1 MHTKQSLSVDNIMQ
15 YFSPSLPISS
25 PQIHLFKCLDSTNT
39 WLKNNGKCGDI
50 CIAEQQTAGRG
61 RRGNQWLSPDAEN
74 IYCSVK
80 WCFNTSPTHLSLLSL
95 VVGLSIAKA
104 LEKIGLRG
112 HGVKW
117 PNDIFWQGRK
127 MGGILIEAI
136 SSSSQV
142 MQQQLIIGFGLNVNM
157 PSSVGNTI
165 DQPWVSLNDAM
176 GKSINRQQLLVFILE
191 YLVHDLQHFE
201 HLDIQQFQSD
211 WQQWDILRDQS
222 VTILQEHQEQ
232 IGVVKG
238 LDVQGRLGI
247 KLNSGKLMYYASAD
261 IRLKKSGRVCL

>member
-1 MHTKQSLSVDNIMQ
+1 MQ
-15 YFSPSLPISS
+15 YFSPYLPISS
-25 PQIHLFKCLDSTNT
+25 SQIHLFKCLDSTNT
-39 WLKNNGKCGDI
+39 WLKSHGGSGDI

-61 RRGNQWLSPDAEN
+61 RRGNRWLSPDAEN

-80 WCFNTSPTHLSLLSL
+80 WYFNISPTHLSLLSL

-117 PNDIFWQGRK
+117 PNDIFWLGRK
-127 MGGILIEAI
+127 MGGILIETI
-136 SSSSQV
+136 TSSSQT
-142 MQQQLIIGFGLNVNM
+142 MQQQIIIGFGLNINM
-157 PSSVGNTI
+157 SSSAGNTI
-165 DQPWVSLNDAM
+165 DQPWVSLNEAM
-176 GKSINRQQLLVFILE
+176 GKSVNRQQLLAFILE
-191 YLVHDLQHFE
+191 YLIHDLQQFE

-211 WQQWDILRDQS
+211 WQQWDILHNQS
-222 VTILQEHQEQ
+222 VTILQEHQEH

-238 LDVQGRLGI
+238 LDEQGRLGV
-247 KLNSGKLMYYASAD
+247 KLNSGKLRYYASAE